1 MLTSKNKYKE
11 IFLKKGYFLQRSVFD
26 KIFIKKILREVQ
38 LAKNVTKYYDK
49 NNNIRRIEKLYNKG
63 NYLNY
68 LNKKIENHLNSVFK
82 KKFTIFKDKYN
93 AKPPKGEGFY
103 AHYDG
108 IFYFKNKKNEKKKGW
123 YEYSNFFINVL
134 IALDDSNKRN
144 GTIEIAKKH
153 DGSFQKLLKNTYN
166 DGTPNITKEIE
177 KKIKFKTINLKV
189 GDIIVFSNKCP
200 HRSDKNYTTRSRR
213 NLYYTYTYG
222 SDKALYRK
230 YFNDKK
236 NSKNNTRKSLEGRV

>member
-1 MLTSKNKYKE
+1 MLVSKYKYKD
-11 IFLKKGYFLQRSVFD
+11 IFLQKGYFIQRSFLKKNLVN
-26 KIFIKKILREVQ
+26 KILSEVN
-38 LAKNVTKYYDK
+38 LAKGVEKYYDK
-49 NNNIRRIEKLYNKG
+49 KNNIRRIEKLYNKG
-63 NYLNY
+63 TCLKNLNNKIEGYLNA
-68 LNKKIENHLNSVFK
+68 IFK

-108 IFYFKNKKNEKKKGW
+108 IFYFRNKMNKKSKGW

-134 IALDDSNKRN
+134 IALDESNKKN

-153 DGSFQKLLKNTYN
+153 NGGFHKLLKNTYN
-166 DGTPNITKEIE
+166 DGTPNITREIE
-177 KKIKFKTINLKV
+177 KKTKFNVINLKV
-189 GDIIVFSNKCP
+189 GDIVVFSNKCP
-200 HRSDKNYTTRSRR
+200 HRSDKNHTNQPRR

-222 SDKALYRK
+222 SNKTLYRK

-236 NSKNNTRKSLEGRV
+236 NSKNKTRKSLEGRV

>member
-1 MLTSKNKYKE
+1 MSVLKSKYKN
-11 IFLKKGYFLQRSVFD
+11 IFEKKGFFVQRNFFD
-26 KIFIKKILREVQ
+26 KKLINKILTEICS
-38 LAKNVTKYYDK
+38 AKSVVKYYDK
-49 NNNIRRIEKLYNKG
+49 KDNIRRIEKLYNKG
-63 NYLNY
+63 INLKYLNTKIEKY
-68 LNKKIENHLNSVFK
+68 LNTIFK

-108 IFYFKNKKNEKKKGW
+108 IFYFKNNQNIKKKGW

-134 IALDDSNKRN
+134 IALDASNKSN

-153 DGSFQKLLKNTYN
+153 EGSFRKLIANTYN

-177 KKIKFKTINLKV
+177 KKTNFTPINLKV
-189 GDIIVFSNKCP
+189 GDIVVFSNKCP
-200 HRSDKNYTTRSRR
+200 HRSDKNKTNSPRR
-213 NLYYTYTYG
+213 NLYYTYTIG
-222 SDKALYRK
+222 SDKTLYRR

-236 NSKNNTRKSLEGRV
+236 NSKNKTRKSLEGKI